1 MFQTF
6 EPTDP
11 SADPCNGV
19 GPLLTVRPSEQTCL
33 TRDFLLSESSRFRP
47 VKSTRLLAPVKRERL
62 PAAKK
67 HVGGGSILRCL
78 LFVGR
83 CALSVVASPD
93 LVYDIK
99 SNGSLFY
106 TKQLLNGLE
115 SLIFSCRM
123 LYKCGR
129 FTYLSLDYSSGNKIK
144 LVKIRIAFFVSVAS
158 AKSLNHLMTSLM
170 TNQTKLERSR
180 FLN

>member
-1 MFQTF
+1 M
-6 EPTDP
+6 ESVHCLP
-11 SADPCNGV
+11 SG
-19 GPLLTVRPSEQTCL
+19 
-33 TRDFLLSESSRFRP
+33 P
-47 VKSTRLLAPVKRERL
+47 VKNLFDSWLSFKWIKSIPASEKYATFGSGRKRERL

-129 FTYLSLDYSSGNKIK
+129 FTYLSLDYNSGNKIK
-144 LVKIRIAFFVSVAS
+144 LVKIRIALFVSVAS
-158 AKSLNHLMTSLM
+158 AKSLNHLMTSIM